1 MKVRILGAGSI
12 GLYLAQELIR
22 ANHNVSGLD
31 LRLKDEQR
39 KIRIRSQI
47 NGQKNLIEFDVN
59 SELSLNDDIVFVT
72 LKSYA
77 IDDLTISN
85 LINSPA
91 EILFLQNGLLVKSR
105 LHTLSLSTKVAIG
118 TITGVQA
125 SVENRQLF
133 ANVNNSKIIIEMHSK
148 CSKIGSLAVANSLE
162 NSAFEF
168 NETSHKLI
176 YEKFVRWTITSCL
189 NIIYDANLG
198 ECLKLIDSNEIIS
211 GISELATFINMKF
224 NVSINLENVLLS
236 LYRLPNQLVTSSYKD
251 YKKGSLLEI
260 GLELDDILAYFSQA
274 SVKSVVLQKWREKI

>member
-12 GLYLAQELIR
+12 GLYLAQELIK

-31 LRLKDEQR
+31 LRLKGEQR

-59 SELSLNDDIVFVT
+59 SELSLKDEIVFVT

-105 LHTLSLSTKVAIG
+105 LHTLSTKVAIG

-133 ANVNNSKIIIEMHSK
+133 ASVNNSKIIIEMHSN
-148 CSKIGSLAVANSLE
+148 CSKIGLLAVANSLE

-198 ECLKLIDSNEIIS
+198 ECLKLIDSYEIIS

-224 NVSINLENVLLS
+224 NVSINPENILLS

-260 GLELDDILAYFSQA
+260 ALELDDILAYFSQA

>member
-59 SELSLNDDIVFVT
+59 SELSLNDEIVFVT

-105 LHTLSLSTKVAIG
+105 LHTLSTKVAIG

-133 ANVNNSKIIIEMHSK
+133 ANVNNSKIIIEMRSN

-198 ECLKLIDSNEIIS
+198 ECLKLIDSYEIIS

-224 NVSINLENVLLS
+224 NVSINPENVLLS